1 MSQSPDNPDL
11 LEIALGGSSI
21 EDLTPSDASAVR
33 MIRAMVE
40 TIHLDHVDPVPS
52 AVISRARRLGSEL
65 ATAPNWFDRALAV
78 VMAPL
83 FDDRPQLAMGLRG
96 GELRQCTFGIDGHR
110 LDLEIEP
117 IEDDD
122 PNTSQPTRI
131 QGQLDGEE
139 PIDEPIDVVVL
150 FAGTNHVVAT
160 ATSKNDGRFNLVLD
174 AGDYEFAFRL
184 SSQTLTIGRIEI
196 P

>member
-1 MSQSPDNPDL
+1 MPQTPDNPDL
-11 LEIALGGSSI
+11 LKIALGEAPEGG
-21 EDLTPSDASAVR
+21 LQPSEASVVQ
-33 MIRAMVE
+33 MIRTLVD
-40 TIHLDHVDPVPS
+40 TIQLDHADPVPA
-52 AVISRARRLGSEL
+52 AVLHRARGLRTQLT
-65 ATAPNWFDRALAV
+65 ATPSWFDRALAI
-78 VMAPL
+78 VMPPL
-83 FDDRPQLAMGLRG
+83 FDDRPQLALGLRG

-139 PIDEPIDVVVL
+139 PNDVPIDVVVL
-150 FAGTNHVVAT
+150 LAGTDHVVAT
-160 ATSKNDGRFNLVLD
+160 ATSKDDGRFNLVLD

-184 SSQTLTIGRIEI
+184 SDQTLSIGRIEI

>member
-139 PIDEPIDVVVL
+139 PIDEPIAARGPFVMNTHEEILQANKD
-150 FAGTNHVVAT
+150 FMNG
-160 ATSKNDGRFNLVLD
+160 KMGR
-174 AGDYEFAFRL
+174 
-184 SSQTLTIGRIEI
+184 
-196 P
+196 